1 MSTIYICTH
10 PGFWGDDVTD
20 DEASAAAGR
29 MQDALMADWP
39 GFRFELTA
47 AAWPRDQI
55 EEGDELEAEW
65 VRQWINDNFHEFA
78 G

>member
-1 MSTIYICTH
+1 MSTIYISTR
-10 PGFWGDDVTD
+10 PEFWGSDATEED
-20 DEASAAAGR
+20 ALAAASR
-29 MQDALMADWP
+29 MQDELMADWP
-39 GFRFELTA
+39 GFMFELTA
-47 AAWPRDQI
+47 VRWPRDQI